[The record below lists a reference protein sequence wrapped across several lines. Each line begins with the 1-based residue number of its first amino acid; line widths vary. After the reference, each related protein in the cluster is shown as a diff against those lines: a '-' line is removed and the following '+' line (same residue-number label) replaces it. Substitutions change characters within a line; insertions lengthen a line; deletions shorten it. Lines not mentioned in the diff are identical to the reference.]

1 MKFILNRKILISMLF
16 IGMTI
21 LGYISYKH
29 LSVELMPISELQTLF
44 VQVNARMEVEPNYFE
59 NQAVIPIEGAIGTLD
74 GVEEISS
81 QITNRQATITVSFSN
96 DINTQL
102 EYLKLEEKV
111 NQISQ
116 DLDDNFTVQVVQVNT
131 LQTSNDFMELQIR
144 GSGGTDRIRNIVDEE
159 VVNHLENIDGIAAVN
174 VYGGQEKSVEVILD
188 MEACDAYNISSA
200 QISSAIGQYAQTRT
214 FSGYLHEPDKRYF
227 VHVSAEYGSVY
238 DIENIVLREGP
249 IVLKDVADIYFGVK
263 EVTSYSRVNGLDA
276 VSATLISDSQ
286 ANLIEL
292 SHSTLEQIRELNEKL
307 KSRDIEIVVQSNS
320 ADTMETNI
328 NKIIQLAVFGAV
340 LAVFILWVFLKNVR
354 LVIFVALALPV
365 SIFSAFNFFYA
376 FGITVNS
383 FTLIGMALAIGI
395 LLDNSIVVM
404 ENIYRLSGNRL
415 DPDTAVTQGTSEV
428 WKSIFAATLT
438 TITVFLPFIFTSDE
452 NIRLIG
458 NNVGVSVI
466 STITMSLF
474 VALMMIP
481 MATHFLLKRKK
492 AHNIFYEKI
501 TTNNRIVQVYVLL
514 LKQSLRNPAGTI
526 IGALVVFF
534 ITIVVVLALSLNN
547 LSEVEEDQFDVYIT
561 MPTGTTLDATD
572 AIAQEVE
579 SRLEDL
585 EEKDEIVT
593 RVEEEEATVT
603 ISLKEN
609 YEDIAKRDMAEIKS
623 AVEEELGRRIGNAE
637 ISLTEASSSGGSMM
651 GASMGGGMG
660 GNFSTFVGIGTNQET
675 IEIKGEDF
683 EVMKRV
689 AEDLE
694 YYLED
699 LESIRSVSTT
709 VSSNRPEV
717 HLDFNQLLLT
727 EYNLAL
733 NDISSELNSF
743 SSEFTAGVTFRQGD
757 EEYDITIK
765 EKKPDD
771 DEEDEKTLYE
781 LQTLQ
786 VGNDNSGYYM
796 LQDLADIYYAEGMSS
811 ITRENQEKQIEV
823 TYRFEDEAEESKD
836 ILEAYRLEVDEIVA
850 AYNLPS
856 GVAVEVIHEEN
867 LYGEYKILIIAA
879 LVFIF
884 MILASVF
891 ESLLTPFVILF
902 SIPMAAI
909 GSFLAL
915 IFTGN
920 SILNA
925 NTITGFLILLGVVVN
940 NGIILVDYTNILRKR
955 GYRHSRALITAGL
968 SRVRPILITA
978 LTTIV
983 AMFPLAMGQ
992 GGYVSIIGGPF
1003 AITVIGGLAVS
1014 TLLTL
1019 VFIPTM
1025 YFGLEN
1031 AMKWWKSLNWK
1042 IKVLHGLIFGVGFY
1056 FIYFEVDTFIW
1067 QLADFILLLILIPGI
1082 TYFLMTSLRRAK
1094 TTLIGADEK
1103 IRIDIRKIVKIYDR
1117 DSRFVREWKGGI
1129 KVRKRAG
1136 LEKEYNKL
1144 RDFYDLLWQIPL
1156 TGFIAY
1162 FIFIFID
1169 SNFWMFLLCH
1179 GIYFLLFAIW
1189 KPFRIVLTNHA
1200 NKTGRAVYHKI
1211 SKYITNIL
1219 MWGTPLVFLYMF
1231 SKKWDSIGVVIFVG
1245 VIWLMCLIIYSTST
1259 YLYEKNVNIDRI
1271 SGRFGTLRR
1280 GFLRMVKQIPIIG
1293 KRKIP
1298 FRALNGAS
1306 MTIGTGMFG
1315 LLGPNGAGK
1324 TTLMRIICGIY
1335 EQSYGKIFINGLDT
1349 MKHREELQGLMG
1361 YLPQA
1366 FGAYENMTAWNYLDY
1381 QAILKGLTDKKSRED
1396 RIEYVLKSVHMY
1408 EKKDDKIGSYS
1419 GGMKQRIGIA
1429 QILLNL
1435 PRILV
1440 VDEPTAGLDPRERI
1454 RFRNLLVELSRER
1467 IVIFSTHIIED
1478 ISSSCNSV
1486 AVLHKGNLK
1495 YSGTP
1500 KGMVKLGENFVWTF
1514 RMSVE
1519 EFDKYVNKQMIVHH
1533 MREGDKIKVR
1543 CISAEKPHPDAQQAH
1558 PLLEDAYLC
1567 LLKDIA

>member
-1 MKFILNRKILISMLF
+1 MGL
-16 IGMTI
+16 TI
-21 LGYISYKH
+21 LGYVSYKH
-29 LSVELMPISELQTLF
+29 LSVELMPASELQMLF

-81 QITNRQATITVSFSN
+81 QITNRQATITVSFSS
-96 DINTQL
+96 DINAQL

-159 VVNHLENIDGIAAVN
+159 VANQLENIDGIAAVN
-174 VYGGQEKSVEVILD
+174 VYGGQEKSVEVTLD
-188 MEACDAYNISSA
+188 MEACEAYNITSA
-200 QISSAIGQYAQTRT
+200 QVSSAIGQYAQGRT

-227 VHVSAEYGSVY
+227 VHVSAEYGSVS

-249 IVLKDVADIYFGVK
+249 ILLKDVADIYFGVK
-263 EVTSYSRVNGLDA
+263 EVESYSRVNGLDA

-286 ANLIEL
+286 VNLIEL
-292 SHSTLEQIRELNEKL
+292 SHSTLEQIQLLNEKL
-307 KSRDIEIVVQSNS
+307 KSRDVEIVVQSNS
-320 ADTMETNI
+320 AETMETNI
-328 NKIIQLAVFGAV
+328 NQIIQLAVFGAV

-365 SIFSAFNFFYA
+365 SVFSAFNFFYA

-383 FTLIGMALAIGI
+383 FTLIGMALAIGM

-404 ENIYRLSGNRL
+404 ENIYRLSGERL
-415 DPDTAVTQGTSEV
+415 DPDSAVTQGTSEV

-438 TITVFLPFIFTSDE
+438 TVTVFLPFIFASDE

-534 ITIVVVLALSLNN
+534 ITILIVLAVSLNN
-547 LSEVEEDQFDVYIT
+547 LSEVEEDQFNVYIT
-561 MPTGTTLDATD
+561 MPTGATLEATD
-572 AIAQEVE
+572 AIAREVE

-585 EEKDEIVT
+585 EEKNEIVT

-603 ISLKEN
+603 ISLKED
-609 YEDIAKRDMAEIKS
+609 YEDIAKRNMAEIKS
-623 AVEEELGRRIGNAE
+623 AVEDELGSRIGNSE
-637 ISLTEASSSGGSMM
+637 ISLTETSSGGTGMM
-651 GASMGGGMG
+651 GGSMAGGMSS
-660 GNFSTFVGIGTNQET
+660 NFSTFIGIGTNQET

-727 EYNLAL
+727 EYDLTL

-743 SSEFTAGVTFRQGD
+743 SSEFTAGVTFKQGD

-765 EKKPDD
+765 EKKLDEEDD
-771 DEEDEKTLYE
+771 DEDEKTLYE
-781 LQTLQ
+781 LQTMQ
-786 VGNDNSGYYM
+786 VGNDNTGYYM

-836 ILEAYRLEVDEIVA
+836 ILEAYRLEIDEIVA

-867 LYGEYKILIIAA
+867 LYEEYKILIIAA

-992 GGYVSIIGGPF
+992 GGYVAIIGGPF

-1019 VFIPTM
+1019 IFIPTM

-1031 AMKWWKSLNWK
+1031 AMKWMKSLNWK
-1042 IKVLHGLIFGVGFY
+1042 IKVIHGLIFVIGFC

-1067 QLADFILLLILIPGI
+1067 QLADFILLLILIPGT

-1094 TTLIGADEK
+1094 TKLIGEDEK
-1103 IRIDIRKIVKIYDR
+1103 IRIDVRKIVKIYDR
-1117 DSRFVREWKGGI
+1117 DSRFAREWKGGI

-1136 LEKEYNKL
+1136 LEKEYNKI

-1169 SNFWMFLLCH
+1169 SNFWMFVLCH
-1179 GIYFLLFAIW
+1179 AIYFLQFAIW
-1189 KPFRIVLTNHA
+1189 KPFKVVLTNRA
-1200 NKTGRAVYHKI
+1200 QKTGRAVYHKI

-1219 MWGTPLVFLYMF
+1219 MWGTPFVFLYIF

-1245 VIWLMCLIIYSTST
+1245 VIWLLCLIIYSTSA

-1349 MKHREELQGLMG
+1349 MKYREELQGLMG

-1381 QAILKGLTDKKSRED
+1381 QAILKGLTDKKTRED

-1408 EKKDDKIGSYS
+1408 EKRDDKIGSYS

-1478 ISSSCNSV
+1478 ISSSCNNV
-1486 AVLHKGNLK
+1486 AVLNKGVLR

-1514 RMSVE
+1514 SMSVQ
-1519 EFDKYVNKQMIVHH
+1519 EFDKYPNKQMIVHH
-1533 MREGDKIKVR
+1533 MRERNNIKVR
-1543 CISAEKPHPDAQQAH
+1543 CISVDKPHPDAQQAH